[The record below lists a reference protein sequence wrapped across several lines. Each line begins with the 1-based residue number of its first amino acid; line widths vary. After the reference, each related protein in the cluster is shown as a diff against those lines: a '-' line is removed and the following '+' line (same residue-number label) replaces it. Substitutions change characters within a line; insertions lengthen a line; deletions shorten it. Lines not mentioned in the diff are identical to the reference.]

1 MTREADERGMR
12 VLVFGASGR
21 TGRLVVKES
30 LDRGHRVLAFVRD
43 PAKLDISHPQLTV
56 VQGDVRSGTD
66 VDLAVQRADAV
77 ISVIGPIPPG
87 SSGENVCSVGIANIV
102 DSMSKHGV
110 RRLICLSDY
119 GNGETKTRDLYA
131 RYLWLTIR
139 AHLEDKERLEEIV
152 KSSSLDWTI
161 VRPTILTDGAKT
173 GSYKVGPEIKIGLY
187 PTISRH
193 DVADFVA
200 KQVTDDS
207 FIRSSPSINDF
218 AIDGKVVVGN
228 LQEGETA

>member
-1 MTREADERGMR
+1 MR

-30 LDRGHRVLAFVRD
+30 LERGHQVLAFVRD
-43 PAKLDISHPQLTV
+43 PARFDISHPHLTV
-56 VQGDVRSGTD
+56 MQGDVRSATD

-77 ISVIGPIPPG
+77 VSVIGPIPP
-87 SSGENVCSVGIANIV
+87 SSAGENICSVGVANMI

-110 RRLICLSDY
+110 KRLICLSDY

-139 AHLEDKERLEEIV
+139 AHLEDKERMEERV
-152 KSSSLDWTI
+152 KSSGLDWTI
-161 VRPTILTDGAKT
+161 VRPTILTDGEKT
-173 GSYKVGPEIKIGLY
+173 GTYRVGPEIEVGLY

-200 KQVTDDS
+200 EQVTDDS
-207 FIRSSPSINDF
+207 FVRSSPSINDF
-218 AIDGKVVVGN
+218 AIDGRVVVGN
-228 LQEGETA
+228 LQEGETTQD